1 MTPAPRADLGPLGLD
16 RGGHLVVRRALR
28 AAGPGGVALVT
39 GAHPDLELH
48 LRAWCRTAGHTV
60 EPPGEPS
67 RPGEPL
73 RVRAGATSRAAGA
86 ERAGSSGLDGV
97 VDRPRTSW
105 GLAARGALVEAGG
118 PAPAFAL
125 DRKEAVWTDDAPRL
139 YAEAVAAQW
148 DPATAVDWAAPVDHP
163 DEVEDAVVQ
172 LLTYLVENEQAALV
186 VPARF
191 LGQVHPHFREV
202 QQLLAVQVA
211 DEARHLE
218 VFSRRARLR
227 RSELGLSTVGGQA
240 SLVTLLDEPDFGLA
254 GFLLG
259 VLGEGSFLALLAFV
273 AERAPDPI
281 TARVAALAAKDEARH
296 VAFALSHL
304 RRAVGLDPA
313 LRGRLGA
320 AIERRHA
327 ALQHTAGLNAE
338 VFDAL
343 VLLAAGSWE
352 PDALGRGHDRVVA
365 LVDEMDRARR
375 HRLKMLGFSDAQA
388 ASLSALHTRNFM

>member
-1 MTPAPRADLGPLGLD
+1 VTAPVAELGPLGLD
-16 RGGHLVVRRALR
+16 RGGHLLVRRALR
-28 AAGPGGVALVT
+28 AVPAGEVVLVR
-39 GAHPDLELH
+39 GSHPDLELH
-48 LRAWCRTAGHTV
+48 LRAWCRAGGHQV
-60 EPPGEPS
+60 EAVNGE
-67 RPGEPL
+67 L
-73 RVRAGATSRAAGA
+73 RVRAGGASRLAGA
-86 ERAGSSGLDGV
+86 ARAGGPGPDGV
-97 VDRPRTSW
+97 VDRPAAAW

-118 PAPAFAL
+118 PAPAFRL
-125 DRKEAVWTDDAPRL
+125 DRKEEVWSDDAPRL

-148 DPATAVDWAAPVDHP
+148 DPATAIDWSAPVDLP

-202 QQLLAVQVA
+202 QQLLAVQTA

-227 RSELGLSTVGGQA
+227 RGALGLSTVGGQA
-240 SLVTLLDEPDFGLA
+240 SLVTLLDEPDFGQA
-254 GFLLG
+254 SFLLG
-259 VLGEGSFLALLAFV
+259 VLGEGSFLSLLAFV

-304 RRAVGLDPA
+304 RRAIGLDPR
-313 LRGRLGA
+313 LRGRLAGA
-320 AIERRHA
+320 VERRHA

-343 VLLAAGSWE
+343 LLLAAGGWE
-352 PDALGRGHDRVVA
+352 PTALARGHDQVVA
-365 LVDEMDRARR
+365 LVAEMDRARR
-375 HRLKMLGFSDAQA
+375 HRLKLLGFGEAEAQA
-388 ASLSALHTRNFM
+388 LSALHTRNFM

>member
-1 MTPAPRADLGPLGLD
+1 MTPQADLGPLGLD
-16 RGGHLVVRRALR
+16 RGGHLLVRRALR
-28 AAGPGGVALVT
+28 AAGPGEVALVT
-39 GAHPDLELH
+39 GTHPDLELH
-48 LRAWCRTAGHTV
+48 LRAWCRAAGHTV
-60 EPPGEPS
+60 EPS
-67 RPGEPL
+67 RPREPL
-73 RVRAGATSRAAGA
+73 RI
-86 ERAGSSGLDGV
+86 RAGSASRLGGATRAGGPGPDGV
-97 VDRPRTSW
+97 VDRPPAAW

-118 PAPAFAL
+118 PAPPFAL
-125 DRKEAVWTDDAPRL
+125 ARKDEVWSDDAPRL
-139 YAEAVAAQW
+139 YAEAAAAQW
-148 DPATAVDWAAPVDHP
+148 DPATAIDWTAPVEHG
-163 DEVEDAVVQ
+163 DEVEEAVVQ
-172 LLTYLVENEQAALV
+172 LLTYLVENEEAALV

-202 QQLLAVQVA
+202 QQLLAVQTA
-211 DEARHLE
+211 DEARHIE

-227 RSELGLSTVGGQA
+227 RTELGLSTAGGQA
-240 SLVTLLDEPDFGLA
+240 SLVTLLEEPDFGLA
-254 GFLLG
+254 SFLLG

-273 AERAPDPI
+273 AERGPDPI

-327 ALQHTAGLNAE
+327 QLQHTAGLNAE

-343 VLLAAGSWE
+343 VLLAAGGWE
-352 PDALGRGHDRVVA
+352 PDALARGHDRVVA

-375 HRLKMLGFSDAQA
+375 HRLKMLGFGDAQA

>member
-1 MTPAPRADLGPLGLD
+1 MTPTADLGPLGLD

-28 AAGPGGVALVT
+28 AAGPGEVALVR
-39 GAHPDLELH
+39 GSHPDLELH
-48 LRAWCRTAGHTV
+48 LRAWCRVAGHTV
-60 EPPGEPS
+60 EMGSGGE
-67 RPGEPL
+67 L
-73 RVRAGATSRAAGA
+73 RVRAGATSRRAGA
-86 ERAGSSGLDGV
+86 ERAGGPGLDGV
-97 VDRPRTSW
+97 VDRPRAAW
-105 GLAARGALVEAGG
+105 GLAVRGALVEAGG
-118 PAPAFAL
+118 PAPPFAL

-148 DPATAVDWAAPVDHP
+148 DPATAIDWTAPVDHE

-227 RSELGLSTVGGQA
+227 RSELGLSTAGGQA

-327 ALQHTAGLNAE
+327 VLQHTAGLNAE

-343 VLLAAGSWE
+343 VLLAAGGWA